1 MSTIAPERTGVTTD
15 RTEVTT
21 GRTEV
26 TTKRSGAT
34 TQAIEESQSVRL
46 APNYWPFVVPA
57 LVVVGAV
64 IVFPWAF
71 TLWMSVNRWTLGQSR
86 SFAGME
92 NYLRL
97 ASDPRFW
104 ESLVHTLTYTSL
116 SVAAPML
123 LGTVAA
129 LIFDARF
136 PLRGLLRGVFVMPM
150 MATPVAV
157 ALVWTM
163 MFHPQLGV
171 LNYLLSLVG
180 IPAQEWIFNAKTV
193 IPSLVAVET
202 WQWTPLVMLIVLGG
216 LASVPREP
224 FESAEIDGANAWQQ
238 FRYLTLPMIAPFLM
252 IALIIRTIDALKSF
266 DIIYAMTQGG
276 PGTASETINIYLYNT
291 AFSYYDIGYGSA
303 MAVVFFIVIV
313 ALSFI
318 LLMLRQRSQWNDTE
332 GK

>member
-1 MSTIAPERTGVTTD
+1 MSATTPERTGVTT
-15 RTEVTT
+15 
-21 GRTEV
+21 
-26 TTKRSGAT
+26 
-34 TQAIEESQSVRL
+34 QAIEGSQTIRL

-97 ASDPRFW
+97 AYDQRFW
-104 ESLVHTLTYTSL
+104 ESLLHTLSYTFL

-123 LGTVAA
+123 LGTIAA

-180 IPAQEWIFNAKTV
+180 IPAQEWIFNANTV

-252 IALIIRTIDALKSF
+252 IAVIIRTIDALKSF

-318 LLMLRQRSQWNDTE
+318 LLMLRQRSKWIGVE